1 MTRLSD
7 TLNDIPLGSR
17 QVGGLVL
24 LLAAAIIPHAAN
36 LGVPFIL
43 FFLVTALWR
52 LGSVRWHTG
61 LPGKWLLLLLM
72 LVGLGL
78 VFSNISLRDGRLA
91 GTALLIVMLGL
102 KLLELK
108 SHRDMYI
115 CIFLGYFVVLTQF
128 LFNTSLWL
136 ALYLF
141 ALSLLLT
148 GLLVG
153 INRCRFDARAIL
165 ASASIQIGVALPLA
179 LLLFVLF
186 PRLDSP
192 LWAIKLHDDTAF
204 TGISGDIRLGD
215 IGQLSQSKALAF
227 RADFDADP
235 PLPAYLYWR
244 GPVLWKFDGRT
255 WTAGEDRKPTRSVEV
270 DPESRIDYEITLEP
284 SGQKWVF
291 ALDIPTDFP
300 DRLRLNQ
307 HRQLLSAEPIEKR
320 SLYRLSSHI
329 RYRLDELSAAQR
341 EQGLQLPDRVGVR
354 TRALAASWRDRHPQ
368 DDRAVL
374 AEALRFF
381 NQEAFVYTLSPGVL
395 DEDPVEQFLFEN
407 RRGFCEHYASG
418 FTVLMRL
425 AGIPARV
432 VAGYQGGSR
441 NPLGGSLSVYQ
452 SDAHAWSEVWLDG
465 EGWVRVDPTAAVA
478 PERVENSIDIAGSAQ
493 GGRVIFDSAS
503 VNWLKRFVRGGGW
516 MVDAIEFNWN
526 RWVLGFNPERQKS
539 LMQRVGLSQLG
550 HYAPAVVLSVLL
562 TVALVVVFF
571 LGRRY
576 RGIEARD
583 PLRRDWNRFLAKLRR
598 AGLDLPPWLGPEAV
612 LGRAEER
619 WPRHANDLREITRRY
634 VQLRYGTLSSPV
646 YRKQLRTQIRQLR
659 IS

>member
-1 MTRLSD
+1 MSLSD
-7 TLNDIPLGSR
+7 ALNDIPLGSR

-24 LLAAAIIPHAAN
+24 LLGAAILPHAAN
-36 LGVPFIL
+36 LGAPFIL

-52 LGSVRWHTG
+52 LGSVRWDTG

-72 LVGLGL
+72 LVALGL
-78 VFSNISLRDGRLA
+78 VFSNISLRDGRLV

-141 ALSLLLT
+141 TLSLLFT
-148 GLLVG
+148 ALLVG
-153 INRCRFDARAIL
+153 VNRCRFDPRAIL
-165 ASASIQIGVALPLA
+165 ASASIQIAYALPLA

-186 PRLDSP
+186 PRLNSP

-215 IGQLSQSKALAF
+215 IGRLSQSGALAF
-227 RADFDADP
+227 RADFDSEP
-235 PLPAYLYWR
+235 PPPAHLYWR

-255 WTAGEDRKPTRSVEV
+255 WTSGEDVKPTRSVAV
-270 DPESRIDYEITLEP
+270 DPESQIDYEITLEP
-284 SGQKWVF
+284 SGQHWVF

-300 DRLRLNQ
+300 DSLSLNGY
-307 HRQLLSAEPIEKR
+307 RQLLSAEPVEKR

-329 RYRLDELSAAQR
+329 RYRLDDLSALQR
-341 EQGLQLPDRVGVR
+341 EQGLQLPPTVGER
-354 TRALAASWRDRHPQ
+354 TRALAASWRVRHPQ
-368 DDRAVL
+368 DDRALL

-381 NQEAFVYTLSPGVL
+381 NQETFVYTLSPGVL
-395 DEDPVEQFLFEN
+395 GDDPVEQFLFES
-407 RRGFCEHYASG
+407 RRGFCEHYASS
-418 FTVLMRL
+418 FTLLMRL

-441 NPLGGSLSVYQ
+441 NPIGGSLSVYQ
-452 SDAHAWSEVWLDG
+452 SDAHAWSEVWLDQ

-478 PERVENSIDIAGSAQ
+478 PERVENSIDLAGST
-493 GGRVIFDSAS
+493 GGDRIIFDSTS
-503 VNWLKRFVRGGGW
+503 VSWLKRVVRGGGW

-539 LMQRVGLSQLG
+539 LMQRVGLSGLG
-550 HYAPAVVLSVLL
+550 HYAPAVVLSLL
-562 TVALVVVFF
+562 LVTGLVVVFV
-571 LGRRY
+571 LSRRY
-576 RGIEARD
+576 RGVETD
-583 PLRRDWNRFLAKLRR
+583 PLKRDWNRFLAKLRR
-598 AGLDLPPWLGPEAV
+598 AGLELPPWLGPEAV
-612 LGRAEER
+612 LQRAQTR
-619 WPRHANDLREITRRY
+619 WPGQVKDLREITRRY
-634 VQLRYGTLSSPV
+634 VQLRYGTLSSPAF
-646 YRKQLRTQIRQLR
+646 RKQLRAQIRQLR
-659 IS
+659 IP